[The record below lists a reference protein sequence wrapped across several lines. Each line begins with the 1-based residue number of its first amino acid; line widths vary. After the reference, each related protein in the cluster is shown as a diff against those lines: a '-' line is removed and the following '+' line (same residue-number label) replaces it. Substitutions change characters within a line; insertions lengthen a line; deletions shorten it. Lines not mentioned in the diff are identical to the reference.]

1 MLHSRT
7 VVIRLSVVLVMLWA
21 AVGLCAQPERASMSF
36 DAAALSRIGVGERV
50 EFGGVPVPGVGR
62 VALRLSRF
70 SVTSPQT
77 RFVMGDRR
85 GEDVDLGFDADSVV
99 LLRGKV
105 EGDELSH
112 VFLSEHAGAMSGRI
126 ELGSGERFVVTSRAG
141 GGRVMPSGQA
151 LVLPDPGVGGSL
163 PGCGVDTGGYVE
175 TGGGSGVFRGPE
187 RPGLFRVEVAVE
199 TDYEL
204 YEQFFDLDAEAA
216 YVVQLYGAISDIYL
230 RDVGTTITLTF
241 VRLWDDPD
249 DLFNA
254 ENPLADFSSYWNNNM
269 QHVHRDVAQFLSGRV
284 NFWYGG
290 IASLNAVCQFN
301 GYSVSGYTLGYFA
314 DPDRPDA
321 YNRDIMIPAHELGHN
336 LGTGHTHDYGIDT
349 CHNPDTPA
357 QRGTIMS
364 YCGQT
369 HTGGDANHDMR
380 FHTIPA
386 GRIRALLGRRECVD
400 MDCNLNGVPDD
411 DDIANGTSQDAN
423 ANGVPDE
430 CEDCNGNGV
439 LDPDDIAQGT
449 SNDINENGRPDEC
462 EPDCNSNLLPDDY
475 DIATFISTDEYG
487 DGVPDEC
494 ETDCNGN
501 GVSDYTEIC
510 LDMSLDLD
518 RDALL
523 DGCEDC
529 DGDGEIDLVA
539 LDGAHD
545 VWVADK
551 EWAVLRRFLSVT
563 GTVVRDSDDAALD
576 EPADVLA
583 LPDGRVLVTSA
594 ADDRVAAF
602 GRDGAYLGDLVS
614 VGSGGL
620 LSPGAVVVST
630 WGSLLVASGGT
641 DSVKA
646 YDPNSGAYLG
656 DLVAS
661 GTGGLVAPFGL
672 AISPAGSLLVTSN
685 DGRVLEYDAGSG
697 ALIREL
703 VSPDDNGGLADPRG
717 ILALPDGRVL
727 VASRETDQV
736 LEFDGASGAFVRQF
750 NRGGTADRMTL
761 DQPWCVR
768 LGPDGDIYV
777 SRAHDHDHRP
787 GGGKVPAGSGVAAL
801 HLTNA
806 RIFRFDVDSGKLVRA
821 YVQAIDSGIE
831 HPTGFDF
838 LRSEGTDCNQNL
850 VPDVCDIASGASEDD
865 NGDGVPDE
873 CQTVCVADHD
883 GNGVVDTR
891 DVLLL
896 LNDYAAKRP
905 AADVN
910 GDFVVDTR
918 DVLAFLNIWVSGC

>member
-1 MLHSRT
+1 MLNVTSGVARAL
-7 VVIRLSVVLVMLWA
+7 VAVVVLCVP
-21 AVGLCAQPERASMSF
+21 VVCGAQPERAVMSF
-36 DAAALSRIGVGERV
+36 SGDALARIAVGERA
-50 EFGGVPVPGVGR
+50 EFAGVPVPGVGR
-62 VALRLSRF
+62 VRLHLSRF
-70 SVTSPQT
+70 AVTTPET
-77 RFVMGDRR
+77 RFVVGDRR
-85 GEDVDLGFDADSVV
+85 GGDVELGFDMDSVV
-99 LLRGKV
+99 LLRGEV
-105 EGDELSH
+105 EGDGRSH
-112 VFLSEHAGAMSGRI
+112 VFLSEHAGRLSGRI

-141 GGRVMPSGQA
+141 GGRMLPEGQA
-151 LVLPDPGVGGSL
+151 MVLPDPGIGGSL
-163 PGCGVDTGGYVE
+163 PGCGVDSAGYVE
-175 TGGGSGVFRGPE
+175 SGSGSGVLRGPE

-254 ENPLADFSSYWNNNM
+254 ENPLGDFRNYWNNNM

-290 IASLNAVCQFN
+290 IASLSAVCEDN

-314 DPDRPDA
+314 DPDMPDG

-336 LGTGHTHDYGIDT
+336 LGTGHTQDYGIDT
-349 CHNPDTPA
+349 CQDPDTPA

-386 GRIRALLGRRECVD
+386 GRIRALLGQRECVD
-400 MDCNLNGVPDD
+400 TDCNLNGVPDD
-411 DDIANGTSQDAN
+411 EDIANGTSPDAN
-423 ANGVPDE
+423 GNGVPDE

-439 LDPDDIAQGT
+439 LDPDDIAAGT

-462 EPDCNSNLLPDDY
+462 EPDCNNNLLPDDY
-475 DIATFISTDEYG
+475 DIATFISTDDYG

-510 LDMSLDLD
+510 LDMTLDLD

-523 DGCEDC
+523 DNCEDC
-529 DGDGEIDLVA
+529 DGDGVTDLTA

-551 EWAVLRRFLSVT
+551 ERAVLRRFLSKT
-563 GTVVRDSDDAALD
+563 GTVVRDSDDAGLV
-576 EPADVLA
+576 EPGDVLA
-583 LPDGRVLVTSA
+583 LPDGRVLVTSTGDA
-594 ADDRVAAF
+594 RVVEF
-602 GRDGAYLGDLVS
+602 DRDGAYVRDLVTP
-614 VGSGGL
+614 GSGGL
-620 LSPGAVVVST
+620 VSPGAVAVST

-646 YDPNSGAYLG
+646 YNPSTGAYLG

-661 GTGGLVAPFGL
+661 GAGGLVEPFGL
-672 AISPAGSLLVTSN
+672 VISPAGTLLVTSN

-697 ALIREL
+697 TFVREL
-703 VSPDDNGGLADPRG
+703 VSAADNGGLSDPRG
-717 ILALPDGRVL
+717 VLALPDGRVL
-727 VASRETDQV
+727 VASRETNQV
-736 LEFDGASGAFVRQF
+736 LEFDGATGTFVRQF
-750 NRGGTADRMTL
+750 NRGGTATHMTL
-761 DQPWCVR
+761 DQPWCMRV
-768 LGPDGDIYV
+768 GPDGGIYV
-777 SRAHDHDHRP
+777 SRAHDHDGRP
-787 GGGKVPAGSGVAAL
+787 GGGKQVGGTGEAQL

-806 RIFRFDVDSGKLVRA
+806 RVYHFDPISGKLVRA
-821 YVQAIDSGIE
+821 YVQSIDSGIE

-838 LRSEGTDCNQNL
+838 LRSNGTDCNQNL
-850 VPDVCDIASGASEDD
+850 VPDSCDIATGSSEDA
-865 NGDGVPDE
+865 NIDGVPDE
-873 CQTVCVADHD
+873 CQTVCAADHD
-883 GNGVVDTR
+883 RNSVVDIR
-891 DVLLL
+891 DVVGF
-896 LNDYAAKRP
+896 LNDFTAKRP
-905 AADVN
+905 AADIN
-910 GDFVVDTR
+910 RDFVVDTR
-918 DVLAFLNIWVSGC
+918 DVVEFLNIWTAGC